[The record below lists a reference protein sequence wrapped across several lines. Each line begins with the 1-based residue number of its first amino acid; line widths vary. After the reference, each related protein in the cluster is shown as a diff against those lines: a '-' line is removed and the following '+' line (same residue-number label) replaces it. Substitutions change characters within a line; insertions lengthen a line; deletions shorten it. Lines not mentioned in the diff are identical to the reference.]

1 MNPVDAEVDIA
12 PTSMAYN
19 LWRSR
24 HATRET
30 LAMQRL
36 GRALRIRLFWRPI
49 AIDREKERGRDSNG
63 YYSAIRRARQPTR
76 EFEISRGA
84 RSKYREARDRSAA
97 PRERD
102 IDSSRGARDV
112 RCTGFAARGAA
123 LLCTRGARRTRGRAL
138 KRERWNVEDAEGV
151 AARCKLVPSSTCVS
165 TYAGFLISR
174 LGDRLRVNARQVS
187 RAIFS
192 IISSAILR

>member
-1 MNPVDAEVDIA
+1 MAFSTRYTRNPRDAT
-12 PTSMAYN
+12 P
-19 LWRSR
+19 RSR
-24 HATRET
+24 AENPIVLETDRDRQRERARTRFE
-30 LAMQRL
+30 RL
-36 GRALRIRLFWRPI
+36 LLRDSSRSPTDARIRNIER
-49 AIDREKERGRDSNG
+49 RE
-63 YYSAIRRARQPTR
+63 I
-76 EFEISRGA
+76 EISRGA

-123 LLCTRGARRTRGRAL
+123 LFCTRGARRTRGRAL